1 MARLTLKK
9 ASKILKKH
17 GFRKQKLIAK
27 AIDPHTADW
36 IKDSMPRKQFYWAI
50 YFDKFLFLPSII
62 RYYVGIPGFVLDTW
76 EPSMIDEHNCR
87 SLNPT
92 DKTFYIEEEL
102 IEILKEYETKARN

>member
-17 GFRKQKLIAK
+17 GFRKQKMIAK
-27 AIDPHTADW
+27 AIDPNTAEW

-50 YFDKFLFLPSII
+50 YFDKFLFLPTII

-92 DKTFYIEEEL
+92 DKEFYTEEEL
-102 IEILKEYETKARN
+102 IEILKEYENKARN

>member
-27 AIDPHTADW
+27 AINPRTAEW
-36 IKDSMPRKQFYWAI
+36 IKDSMPRKQFYWTI
-50 YFDKFLFLPSII
+50 YSDKFLSLRTII

-76 EPSMIDEHNCR
+76 EPNIIDEHNCR

-92 DKTFYIEEEL
+92 NKKFRTEEEL
-102 IEILKEYETKARN
+102 IEILKEYENKSRN